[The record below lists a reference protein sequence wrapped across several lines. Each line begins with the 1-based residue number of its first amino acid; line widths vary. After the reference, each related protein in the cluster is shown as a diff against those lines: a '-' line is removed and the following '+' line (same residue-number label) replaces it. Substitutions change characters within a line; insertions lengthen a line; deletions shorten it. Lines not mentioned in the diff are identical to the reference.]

1 MLLPRMKSSLFK
13 QFQLTA
19 KDNGKLIF
27 CSNHYRLETPL
38 NPKISFVFNAKIKTY
53 FWIYLP

>member
-27 CSNHYRLETPL
+27 CFNHYLL
-38 NPKISFVFNAKIKTY
+38 NSFKLIVNKFQFTANAIA
-53 FWIYLP
+53 